1 MEGTCVQHATTL
13 PDTEEFK
20 KATMPAIEFM
30 HKYCNPHQTIIITIA
45 GAELVSGEMAYSVEV
60 PD

>member
-1 MEGTCVQHATTL
+1 MERVCVQHATTL
-13 PDTEEFK
+13 PDQEEFK
-20 KATMPAIEFM
+20 KATMPAIKFM
-30 HKYCNPHQTIIITIA
+30 HKNCNPHQTIIITIA